1 MQVWQ
6 VRAQLPFPVVPLRDP
21 RPLAS
26 ALVVMLAVAA
36 IAQVAR
42 VGLRAAHYRDA
53 VAIENFMLDP
63 DNQVGDT
70 LVLTGVLELQLAEL
84 VLITL
89 VLLPSQVAAGVLWF
103 LWQRRIRRNAAQ
115 LRGCDAA
122 ATRRRIWIVASV
134 VVAWVVAE
142 AAQYVAAISEDAA
155 RPGKTGVAFELTLDL
170 IGLALVLVVGITA
183 LRWTRDQDRLV
194 RARA

>member
-1 MQVWQ
+1 V
-6 VRAQLPFPVVPLRDP
+6 
-21 RPLAS
+21 
-26 ALVVMLAVAA
+26 
-36 IAQVAR
+36 
-42 VGLRAAHYRDA
+42 HYRDA
-53 VAIENFMLDP
+53 VTIENFMLDP

-84 VLITL
+84 LLITL

-122 ATRRRIWIVASV
+122 ATRHRIWIVASI

-142 AAQYVAAISEDAA
+142 AAQYFAGISEDAA
-155 RPGKTGVAFELTLDL
+155 SPGKTGVAVELALDL
-170 IGLALVLVVGITA
+170 IGLALVLAVGITA